1 MTGAGTGEQ
10 EREPGIYTGGV
21 KSIHEHTAWVSF
33 PNTEMKLT
41 VILRVDQGTD
51 QKSSYWSYEFS
62 LQIQFSLKHF
72 RISMIL

>member
-10 EREPGIYTGGV
+10 ERGPGIYTGGV
-21 KSIHEHTAWVSF
+21 KSIHEHTAQVSF

-51 QKSSYWSYEFS
+51 QKSSYSVINSVSKFNFPS
-62 LQIQFSLKHF
+62 N
-72 RISMIL
+72 ILESQ